1 MITAF
6 SGITGNERN
15 AMANIAHDAIQ
26 AAITNCYDLQK
37 VADEFSGGD
46 LADAFIICFK
56 KGLQEYVMM
65 MDMSAEE
72 EKEKVCFI
80 CGHLTSEH
88 KDTPF
93 GPICPKEVK
102 HAAKN

>member
-1 MITAF
+1 MTTAF

-15 AMANIAHDAIQ
+15 AMANIAHDAVQ

-37 VADEFSGGD
+37 VANEFSGGD
-46 LADAFIICFK
+46 LADAFTICFK

-72 EKEKVCFI
+72 DEK
-80 CGHLTSEH
+80 
-88 KDTPF
+88 D
-93 GPICPKEVK
+93 
-102 HAAKN
+102 AAKN